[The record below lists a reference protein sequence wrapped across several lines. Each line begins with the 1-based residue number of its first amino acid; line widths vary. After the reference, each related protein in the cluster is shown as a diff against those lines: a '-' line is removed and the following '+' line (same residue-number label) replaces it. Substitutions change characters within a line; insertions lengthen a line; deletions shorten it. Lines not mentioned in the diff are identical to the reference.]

1 MLRRTLLFAVAP
13 AALAAARPAPA
24 ATPLPVVASFSIL
37 ADMVRQIG
45 GGLVAVTSLVPA
57 DGDAHEYQPKPSDLR
72 ALKAAKLVVL
82 NGLGLEGWIE
92 RLIQSSGYAGPVVV
106 ASAGVTARRLDT
118 HGTAQTDPHAWQDL
132 TNGAIYARN
141 IADGLVRAG
150 PADAGIFHARA
161 NEYVGRIEQID
172 AWVQAQLDSIPEA
185 RRKILTSHDAF
196 GYFGARYGVEFR
208 GVQGIDTDAEPSA
221 REIAA
226 LVRQIRAENIR
237 AVFVENMTNP
247 KLAQAVARETGAV
260 VGPVV
265 YSDALS
271 PPGGPAD
278 TYLGMFRHN
287 VPLFVRAMRAN

>member
-1 MLRRTLLFAVAP
+1 MLRRSLIIAAVSMTQVAAAP
-13 AALAAARPAPA
+13 A
-24 ATPLPVVASFSIL
+24 LPVIASFSIL

-45 GGLVAVTSLVPA
+45 GSAVAVATLVPA
-57 DGDAHEYQPKPSDLR
+57 DGDAHDYQPKPSDLR
-72 ALKAAKLVVL
+72 ALNGARLVVL
-82 NGLGLEGWIE
+82 NGLGLEGWMD
-92 RLIQSSGYAGPVVV
+92 RLLQASGYAGPVVI
-106 ASAGVTARRLDT
+106 ATQGITARRMDA
-118 HGTAQTDPHAWQDL
+118 HGGMATDPHAWQDL
-132 TNGAIYARN
+132 RHGVIYARN
-141 IADGLVRAG
+141 IADGLVRADPANAAIYRAG
-150 PADAGIFHARA
+150 LAGYVGETERTDAWTLAQLADIPAD
-161 NEYVGRIEQID
+161 
-172 AWVQAQLDSIPEA
+172 

-196 GYFGARYGVEFR
+196 GYFGARYGIEFQ
-208 GVQGIDTDAEPSA
+208 GVQGIDTEAEPSA
-221 REIAA
+221 RGIAA

-287 VPLFVRAMRAN
+287 VPLFARAMRAN